1 MKVIAIVSAK
11 GGVGKTTLAAN
22 LASVLSQ
29 QGHRVIVLDL
39 DPQNALRLHFGIPLD
54 VIDGVSRTSLVDES
68 WLKTLLQGTG
78 DVGVLPYGAL
88 NEEDRTTFEHIVE
101 HDANWLG
108 DGIAGLHMGAGDLLI
123 VDTPPGPTTYLKA
136 LLKVCDFA
144 LNVVLADAASY
155 AVIPMMDRLVAA
167 YATPRPAFRGVG
179 YVMNQVDQGR
189 QLTKDVVRVL
199 RESLGERLFPGLIH
213 LDQGVSEALAYDTTA
228 NHYDPHCQA
237 THDLIECAR
246 WLMRQYDA
254 GADPLAR
261 QAVSHTSAGAA

>member
-1 MKVIAIVSAK
+1 MKTIAVVSAK

-22 LASVLSQ
+22 LASVLAQ
-29 QGHRVIVLDL
+29 EGHRVIVLDL
-39 DPQNALRLHFGIPLD
+39 DPQNALRLHFGVPLD
-54 VIDGVSRTSLVDES
+54 VVDGVSRSTLVDEN
-68 WLKTLLQGTG
+68 WLRTLLEGNG
-78 DVGVLPYGAL
+78 GVGVLPYGAL
-88 NEEDRTTFEHIVE
+88 NEDDRTTFEHIVE
-101 HDANWLG
+101 HDPNWLRDNL
-108 DGIAGLHMGAGDLLI
+108 DGLRMGEDDLLI

-167 YATPRPAFRGVG
+167 YAMPRPAFRGAG

-228 NHYDPHCQA
+228 NRYDPHCQA
-237 THDLIECAR
+237 THDLAECAH
-246 WLMRQYDA
+246 WLMLRYEA
-254 GADPLAR
+254 GLRPAAADIANRAR
-261 QAVSHTSAGAA
+261 ASAT